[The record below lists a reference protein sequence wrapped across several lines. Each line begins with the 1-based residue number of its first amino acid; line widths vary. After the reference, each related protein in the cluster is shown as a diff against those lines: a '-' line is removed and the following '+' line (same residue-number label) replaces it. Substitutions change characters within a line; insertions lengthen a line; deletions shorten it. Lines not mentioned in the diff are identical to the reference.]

1 MNAEGRWMVGRAWC
15 MESATW
21 RMPGR
26 RRQFPP
32 AAYYLLPTTYHLPS
46 TTYYLPRPRYGV
58 ANRSTVAECIAIL
71 TRKLVVWARKLSVMD
86 QKVASS
92 GQKVFSFGPKSCQFG
107 PKSWWFSTESTSF
120 PLSYSPPPTIR
131 HSLPTTS
138 RASNRKFAL
147 PFQKVTSFRQKFTS
161 FPLFCHTFKDLHE
174 RGQKK
179 SCQTPAVAY
188 IERYYPHLVDVLA
201 PIVSPMVAMAESLR
215 VLIVD
220 DEPGMRLGAERALAG
235 FVVSLPEFNGDVSFA
250 VELAG
255 TGEEAL
261 AKIAA
266 TPPDI
271 LLLDHKLPGIS
282 GLEILS
288 KILESKAEILT
299 IMMTAYASLDTAI
312 TATRRGAYDFLAK
325 PFTPSE
331 LKASVR
337 KAVKHLLLQRE
348 ARRLAQEKRQVRFQ
362 FISVLAHELKAP
374 LAAIEGYLNIMADKS
389 LGSELPAYQQMVDR
403 SLVRVHGMRK
413 LILDLLDLTR
423 IESGNRKREHVPVD
437 VRAVAQMALD
447 TAQPDAKERRLT
459 LNLRAPEAVWLQ
471 GDPGEVEIMLNNL
484 VSNAV
489 KYNRDG
495 GRVDVDIAAGADE
508 VKVAVA
514 DTGIGMTEEE
524 AGRLFR
530 DFVRIKNEKTRNI
543 LGSGLGLS
551 ILKKL
556 AQLYGGSVS
565 VQSKPGE
572 GSVFTLVLK
581 LNVP

>member
-1 MNAEGRWMVGRAWC
+1 
-15 MESATW
+15 
-21 RMPGR
+21 
-26 RRQFPP
+26 
-32 AAYYLLPTTYHLPS
+32 
-46 TTYYLPRPRYGV
+46 
-58 ANRSTVAECIAIL
+58 
-71 TRKLVVWARKLSVMD
+71 
-86 QKVASS
+86 
-92 GQKVFSFGPKSCQFG
+92 
-107 PKSWWFSTESTSF
+107 
-120 PLSYSPPPTIR
+120 
-131 HSLPTTS
+131 
-138 RASNRKFAL
+138 
-147 PFQKVTSFRQKFTS
+147 
-161 FPLFCHTFKDLHE
+161 
-174 RGQKK
+174 
-179 SCQTPAVAY
+179 
-188 IERYYPHLVDVLA
+188 
-201 PIVSPMVAMAESLR
+201 
-215 VLIVD
+215 
-220 DEPGMRLGAERALAG
+220 
-235 FVVSLPEFNGDVSFA
+235 
-250 VELAG
+250 
-255 TGEEAL
+255 
-261 AKIAA
+261 
-266 TPPDI
+266 
-271 LLLDHKLPGIS
+271 
-282 GLEILS
+282 
-288 KILESKAEILT
+288 
-299 IMMTAYASLDTAI
+299 
-312 TATRRGAYDFLAK
+312 
-325 PFTPSE
+325 
-331 LKASVR
+331 
-337 KAVKHLLLQRE
+337 
-348 ARRLAQEKRQVRFQ
+348 
-362 FISVLAHELKAP
+362 
-374 LAAIEGYLNIMADKS
+374 
-389 LGSELPAYQQMVDR
+389 MVDR

-489 KYNRDG
+489 KYNRAG